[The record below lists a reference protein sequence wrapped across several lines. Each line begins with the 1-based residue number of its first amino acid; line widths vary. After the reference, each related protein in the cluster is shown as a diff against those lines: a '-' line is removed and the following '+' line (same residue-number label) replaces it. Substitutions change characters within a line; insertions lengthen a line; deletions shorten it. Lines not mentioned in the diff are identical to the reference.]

1 MAKLF
6 GNRSKPFKAVDH
18 DDMNSFDPIADGW
31 YNAEITKSTYKEN
44 SKKTGHNANLTF
56 NILEGKAKGR
66 LMFVNLSLDNPS
78 QETVQMAEKEL
89 ATICRAIG
97 VAGIEDTEDLHGK
110 PMQIKVVG
118 KPASNGY
125 PAGNKISTYKRIEGL
140 AKSSNPDKDSGDDGD
155 EEAPKKKKAKV
166 SFD

>member
-6 GNRSKPFKAVDH
+6 GNRTKPFKAAEH

-56 NILEGKAKGR
+56 EILDGKSKGR
-66 LMFVNLSLDNPS
+66 LMFVNLSIDNPS

-97 VAGIEDTEDLHGK
+97 VAGVEDTEDLHKK

-118 KPASNGY
+118 KPAKDGY
-125 PAGNKISTYKRIEGL
+125 PAGNKISSYKRMEGL
-140 AKSSNPDKDSGDDGD
+140 AKPENKDKIASG
-155 EEAPKKKKAKV
+155 EEQKEKKKKPKV

>member
-6 GNRSKPFKAVDH
+6 GNRAKPFKAADH

-44 SKKTGHNANLTF
+44 AKKTGHNANLSF
-56 NILEGKAKGR
+56 NILDGKTKGR
-66 LMFVNLSLDNPS
+66 LLFVNLSLDNPS

-97 VAGIEDTEDLHGK
+97 IAGVEDTEDLHGK
-110 PMQIKVVG
+110 PMQIKVVA
-118 KPASNGY
+118 KPASGGY

-140 AKSSNPDKDSGDDGD
+140 AKAANPNASTETKPD
-155 EEAPKKKKAKV
+155 ETAKTKPKV